1 MFNTKT
7 VISSIT
13 TLAVIGFIAF
23 TLYNQG
29 IIKISDKTEP
39 DTSIALSTVAVEIK
53 DLKQYDELEG
63 ILEYGE
69 IFEAKSNGDGILTF
83 VATEGSDLDR
93 GSFIFTFHSQLNET
107 SLMNAEQQIASASAS
122 VAQAKLALENLQK
135 SPSKS
140 QIASAEASIAQ
151 AKLALENLKTPPTA
165 AQIAS
170 ADASVAQSLNSLNSN
185 KEQLE
190 NKTTSLRIA
199 RKNYCDQVESL
210 GLDTWA
216 KLENICPEADSIISE
231 TAIDTLS
238 NNLFKHDGLVT
249 LSNNFLVAYNNYQT
263 AIESVNTSEIGL
275 NSAQEQRTALQTETP
290 TEKQLDQA
298 NKNLESAVQ
307 HRSALDEPPSDSE
320 LTSSLL
326 SLENAKASLLTA
338 ETNKENLY
346 KSSGTFGSILLFG
359 QIPAWREIKMG
370 ITPGLDIKQLK
381 HNLAMLGYGSE
392 STTNESSEIFT
403 SLTKESIKKMQVDL
417 GLNSTGTLS
426 LGDIVFLPGKSTVQ
440 YNSNFP
446 SIGTVVS
453 PNSVVISLLPIEE
466 ESLSNKTLTPQ
477 SFKSLQK
484 VSTTIPV
491 VNKELIQIDSQVKI
505 ELPNELEV
513 YGSVSDIGKIAII
526 PQGNQSGDP
535 YLEVS
540 ITIKGDKSF
549 PEWTG
554 ANVTVYVTREIASA
568 VMAVP
573 VTSLVSLLGGGYGLE
588 VVTNN
593 TTQLVPVEVGMYSDG
608 WVEVRSEYLKTGVKV
623 MNPK

>member
-1 MFNTKT
+1 MFNAKT
-7 VISSIT
+7 IMSSIT
-13 TLAVIGFIAF
+13 TLVVIGFIAF

-29 IIKISDKTEP
+29 IIKVSNTTTI
-39 DTSIALSTVAVEIK
+39 DTSVALSTVAVEIR

-69 IFEAKSNGDGILTF
+69 DFEAKSNGDGILTF
-83 VATEGSDLDR
+83 VATEGSELDR
-93 GSFIFTFHSQLNET
+93 GSLIFTFHSQLSET
-107 SLMNAEQQIASASAS
+107 ALMNADQQIRSASAS
-122 VAQAKLALENLQK
+122 VAQTKLALENLQK
-135 SPSKS
+135 PPSKS

-151 AKLALENLKTPPTA
+151 AKLSLENLKTPPTA

-185 KEQLE
+185 REQLE
-190 NKTTSLRIA
+190 NKTNSLRIA

-210 GLDTWA
+210 GLNLWA
-216 KLENICPEADSIISE
+216 NLENICPEDDSIISE

-238 NNLFKHDGLVT
+238 NNLFKHDDLVT
-249 LSNNFLVAYNNYQT
+249 LSNNLLIAYNNYQT
-263 AIESVNTSEIGL
+263 AIESTNTSEISL
-275 NSAQEQRTALQTETP
+275 NSAQEQRTALQTDTP

-298 NKNLESAVQ
+298 NKNLESALQ
-307 HRSALDEPPSDSE
+307 HRSALDETPSDSE

-346 KSSGTFGSILLFG
+346 ESSGTFGSILLFG
-359 QIPAWREIKMG
+359 QIPAWREIKLG
-370 ITPGLDIKQLK
+370 VTPGLDIKQLK
-381 HNLAMLGYGSE
+381 HNLVMLGYGSE
-392 STTNESSEIFT
+392 SPINESSEIFT
-403 SLTKESIKKMQVDL
+403 ALTMQSIKNMQADL

-426 LGDIVFLPGKSTVQ
+426 LGDVVFLPGKSIVQ

-446 SIGTVVS
+446 SIGTVAN
-453 PNSVVISLLPIEE
+453 PNAVVLSLLPIEE
-466 ESLSNKTLTPQ
+466 ESLSNNALN
-477 SFKSLQK
+477 SSSYKSLQK

-491 VNKELIQIDSQVKI
+491 VNKELIEINSQVKI
-505 ELPNELEV
+505 ELPNEVEV
-513 YGSVSDIGKIAII
+513 YGSVSEIGKIAIV

-540 ITIKGDKSF
+540 ITINDDKSF

-554 ANVTVYVTREIASA
+554 ADVTVYVTREIASE

-573 VTSLVSLLGGGYGLE
+573 ITSLVSLLRGGYGLE
-588 VVTNN
+588 VVTDNA
-593 TTQLVPVEVGMYSDG
+593 TQLVPVEVGMYSDG
-608 WVEVRSEYLKTGVKV
+608 WVEISSEYIQTGVQV

>member
-1 MFNTKT
+1 MFNAKT
-7 VISSIT
+7 IMSSIT
-13 TLAVIGFIAF
+13 TLVVIGFIAF

-29 IIKISDKTEP
+29 IIKVSNTTTI
-39 DTSIALSTVAVEIK
+39 DTSVALSTVAVEIR

-69 IFEAKSNGDGILTF
+69 DFEAKSNGDGILTF
-83 VATEGSDLDR
+83 VATEGSELDR
-93 GSFIFTFHSQLNET
+93 GSLIFTFHSQLSET
-107 SLMNAEQQIASASAS
+107 ALMNADQQIRSASAS
-122 VAQAKLALENLQK
+122 VAQTKLALENLQK
-135 SPSKS
+135 PPTKS

-151 AKLALENLKTPPTA
+151 AKLSLENLKTPPTA

-185 KEQLE
+185 REQLE
-190 NKTTSLRIA
+190 NKTNSLRIA

-210 GLDTWA
+210 GLNLWA
-216 KLENICPEADSIISE
+216 NLENICPEDDSIISE

-238 NNLFKHDGLVT
+238 NNLFKHDDLVT
-249 LSNNFLVAYNNYQT
+249 LSNNLLIAYNNHQT
-263 AIESVNTSEIGL
+263 AIESTNTSEISL
-275 NSAQEQRTALQTETP
+275 NSAQEQRTALQTDTP

-298 NKNLESAVQ
+298 NKNLESALQ
-307 HRSALDEPPSDSE
+307 HRSALDETPSDSE

-346 KSSGTFGSILLFG
+346 ESSGTFGSILLFG
-359 QIPAWREIKMG
+359 QIPAWREIKLG
-370 ITPGLDIKQLK
+370 VTPGLDIKQLK
-381 HNLAMLGYGSE
+381 HNLVMLGYGSE
-392 STTNESSEIFT
+392 SPINESSEIVT
-403 SLTKESIKKMQVDL
+403 APTMQSIKNLHADL

-426 LGDIVFLPGKSTVQ
+426 LGDVVFLPGKSIVQ

-446 SIGTVVS
+446 SIGTVAN
-453 PNSVVISLLPIEE
+453 PNTVVLSLLPIEE
-466 ESLSNKTLTPQ
+466 ESLSNNALN
-477 SFKSLQK
+477 SSYYKSLQK

-491 VNKELIQIDSQVKI
+491 VNKELIEINSQVKI
-505 ELPNELEV
+505 ELPNEVEV
-513 YGSVSDIGKIAII
+513 YGSVSEIGKIAIV

-540 ITIKGDKSF
+540 ITINDDKSF

-554 ANVTVYVTREIASA
+554 ADVTVYVTREIASG

-573 VTSLVSLLGGGYGLE
+573 ITSLVSLLRGGYGLE
-588 VVTNN
+588 VVTDNA
-593 TTQLVPVEVGMYSDG
+593 TQLVPVEVGMYSDG
-608 WVEVRSEYLKTGVKV
+608 WVEISSEYIQTGVQV

>member
-1 MFNTKT
+1 MFNAKT
-7 VISSIT
+7 IMSSIT
-13 TLAVIGFIAF
+13 TLVVIGFIAF

-29 IIKISDKTEP
+29 IIKVSNTTTI
-39 DTSIALSTVAVEIK
+39 DTSVALSTVAVEIR
-53 DLKQYDELEG
+53 DLQQYDELEG

-69 IFEAKSNGDGILTF
+69 DFEAKSNGDGILTF
-83 VATEGSDLDR
+83 VATEGSELDR
-93 GSFIFTFHSQLNET
+93 GSLIFTFHSQLSET
-107 SLMNAEQQIASASAS
+107 ALMNADQQIRSASAS
-122 VAQAKLALENLQK
+122 VAQTKLALENLQK
-135 SPSKS
+135 PPSKS

-151 AKLALENLKTPPTA
+151 AKLSLENLKTPPTA

-185 KEQLE
+185 REQLE
-190 NKTTSLRIA
+190 NKTNSLRIA

-210 GLDTWA
+210 GLNLWA
-216 KLENICPEADSIISE
+216 NLENICPEDDSIISE

-238 NNLFKHDGLVT
+238 NNLFKHDDLVT
-249 LSNNFLVAYNNYQT
+249 LSNNLLIAYNNYQT
-263 AIESVNTSEIGL
+263 AIESTNTSEISL
-275 NSAQEQRTALQTETP
+275 NSAQEQRTALQTDTP

-298 NKNLESAVQ
+298 NKNLESALQ
-307 HRSALDEPPSDSE
+307 HRSALDETPSDSE

-346 KSSGTFGSILLFG
+346 ESSGTFGSILLFG
-359 QIPAWREIKMG
+359 QIPAWREIKLG

-381 HNLAMLGYGSE
+381 HNLVMLGYGSE
-392 STTNESSEIFT
+392 SPINESSEIFT
-403 SLTKESIKKMQVDL
+403 ALTMQSIKNMQADL

-426 LGDIVFLPGKSTVQ
+426 LGDVVFLPGKSIVQ

-446 SIGTVVS
+446 SIGTVAN
-453 PNSVVISLLPIEE
+453 PNTVVLSLLPIEE
-466 ESLSNKTLTPQ
+466 ESLSNNALN
-477 SFKSLQK
+477 SSSYKSLQK

-491 VNKELIQIDSQVKI
+491 VNKELIEINSQVKI
-505 ELPNELEV
+505 ELPNEVEV
-513 YGSVSDIGKIAII
+513 YGSVSEIGKIAIV

-540 ITIKGDKSF
+540 ITINDDKSF

-554 ANVTVYVTREIASA
+554 ADVTVYVTREIASG

-573 VTSLVSLLGGGYGLE
+573 ITSLVSLLRGGYGLE
-588 VVTNN
+588 VVTDNA
-593 TTQLVPVEVGMYSDG
+593 TQLVPVEIGMYSDG
-608 WVEVRSEYLKTGVKV
+608 WVEISSEYIQTGVQV

>member
-1 MFNTKT
+1 MFNAKT
-7 VISSIT
+7 IMSSIT
-13 TLAVIGFIAF
+13 TLVVIGFIAF

-29 IIKISDKTEP
+29 IIKVSNTTTI
-39 DTSIALSTVAVEIK
+39 DTSVALSTVAVEIR

-69 IFEAKSNGDGILTF
+69 DFEAKSNGDGILTF
-83 VATEGSDLDR
+83 VATEGSELDR
-93 GSFIFTFHSQLNET
+93 GSLIFTFHSQLSET
-107 SLMNAEQQIASASAS
+107 ALMNADQQIRSASAS
-122 VAQAKLALENLQK
+122 VAQTKLALENLQK
-135 SPSKS
+135 PPSKS

-151 AKLALENLKTPPTA
+151 AKLSLENLKTPPTA

-185 KEQLE
+185 REQLE
-190 NKTTSLRIA
+190 NKTNSLRIA

-210 GLDTWA
+210 GLNLWA
-216 KLENICPEADSIISE
+216 NLENICPEDDSIISE

-238 NNLFKHDGLVT
+238 NNLFKHDDLVT
-249 LSNNFLVAYNNYQT
+249 LSNNLLIAYNNYQT
-263 AIESVNTSEIGL
+263 AIESTNTSEISL
-275 NSAQEQRTALQTETP
+275 NSAQEQRTALQTDTP

-298 NKNLESAVQ
+298 NKNLESALQ
-307 HRSALDEPPSDSE
+307 HRSALDETPSDSE

-346 KSSGTFGSILLFG
+346 ESSGTFGSILLFG
-359 QIPAWREIKMG
+359 QIPAWREIKLG
-370 ITPGLDIKQLK
+370 VTPGLDIKQLK
-381 HNLAMLGYGSE
+381 HNLVMLGYGSE
-392 STTNESSEIFT
+392 SPINESSEIFT
-403 SLTKESIKKMQVDL
+403 ALTMQSIKNMQADL

-426 LGDIVFLPGKSTVQ
+426 LGDVVFLPGKSIVQ

-446 SIGTVVS
+446 SIGTVAN
-453 PNSVVISLLPIEE
+453 PNTVVLSLLPIEE
-466 ESLSNKTLTPQ
+466 ESLSNNALN
-477 SFKSLQK
+477 SSSYKSLQK

-491 VNKELIQIDSQVKI
+491 VNKELIEINSQVKI
-505 ELPNELEV
+505 ELPNEVEV
-513 YGSVSDIGKIAII
+513 YGSVSEIGKIAIV

-540 ITIKGDKSF
+540 ITINDDKSF

-554 ANVTVYVTREIASA
+554 ADVTVYVTREIASG

-573 VTSLVSLLGGGYGLE
+573 ITSLVSLLRGGYGLE
-588 VVTNN
+588 VVTDNA
-593 TTQLVPVEVGMYSDG
+593 TQLVPVEVGMYSDG
-608 WVEVRSEYLKTGVKV
+608 WVEISSEYIQTGVQV

>member
-1 MFNTKT
+1 MFNAKT
-7 VISSIT
+7 IMSSIT
-13 TLAVIGFIAF
+13 TLVVIGFIAF

-29 IIKISDKTEP
+29 IIKVSNTTTI
-39 DTSIALSTVAVEIK
+39 DTSVALSTVAVEIR

-69 IFEAKSNGDGILTF
+69 DFEAKSNGDGILTF
-83 VATEGSDLDR
+83 VATEGSELDR
-93 GSFIFTFHSQLNET
+93 GSLIFTFHSQLSET
-107 SLMNAEQQIASASAS
+107 ALMNADQQIRSASAS
-122 VAQAKLALENLQK
+122 VAQTKLALENLQK
-135 SPSKS
+135 PPSKS

-151 AKLALENLKTPPTA
+151 AKLSLENLKTPPTA

-185 KEQLE
+185 REQLE
-190 NKTTSLRIA
+190 NKTNSLRIA

-210 GLDTWA
+210 GLNLWA
-216 KLENICPEADSIISE
+216 NLENICPEDDSIISE

-238 NNLFKHDGLVT
+238 NNLFKHDDLVN
-249 LSNNFLVAYNNYQT
+249 LSNNLLIAYNNYQT
-263 AIESVNTSEIGL
+263 AIESTNTSEISL
-275 NSAQEQRTALQTETP
+275 NSAQEQRTALQTDTP

-298 NKNLESAVQ
+298 NKNLESALQ
-307 HRSALDEPPSDSE
+307 HRSALDETPSDSE

-326 SLENAKASLLTA
+326 SLENAEASLLTA

-346 KSSGTFGSILLFG
+346 ESSGTFGSILLFG
-359 QIPAWREIKMG
+359 QIPAWREIKLG
-370 ITPGLDIKQLK
+370 VTPGLDIKQLK
-381 HNLAMLGYGSE
+381 HNLVMLGYGSE
-392 STTNESSEIFT
+392 SPINESSEIFT
-403 SLTKESIKKMQVDL
+403 ALTMQSIKNMQADL

-426 LGDIVFLPGKSTVQ
+426 LGDVVFLPGKSIVQ

-446 SIGTVVS
+446 SIGTVAN
-453 PNSVVISLLPIEE
+453 PNTVVLSLLPIEE
-466 ESLSNKTLTPQ
+466 ESLSNNALN
-477 SFKSLQK
+477 SSSYKSLQK

-491 VNKELIQIDSQVKI
+491 VNKELIEINSQVKI
-505 ELPNELEV
+505 ELPNEVEV
-513 YGSVSDIGKIAII
+513 YGSVSEIGKIAIV

-540 ITIKGDKSF
+540 ITINDDKSF

-554 ANVTVYVTREIASA
+554 ADVTVYVTREIASG

-573 VTSLVSLLGGGYGLE
+573 ITSLVSLLRGGYGLE
-588 VVTNN
+588 VVTDNA
-593 TTQLVPVEVGMYSDG
+593 TQLVPVEVGMYSDG
-608 WVEVRSEYLKTGVKV
+608 WVEISSEYIQTGVQV

>member
-1 MFNTKT
+1 MFNAKT
-7 VISSIT
+7 IMSSIT
-13 TLAVIGFIAF
+13 TLVVIGFIAF

-29 IIKISDKTEP
+29 IIKVSNTTTI
-39 DTSIALSTVAVEIK
+39 DTSVALSTVAVEIR

-69 IFEAKSNGDGILTF
+69 DFEAKSNGDGILTF
-83 VATEGSDLDR
+83 VATEGSELDR
-93 GSFIFTFHSQLNET
+93 GSLIFTFHSQLSET
-107 SLMNAEQQIASASAS
+107 ALMNADQQIRSASAS
-122 VAQAKLALENLQK
+122 VAQTKLALENLQK
-135 SPSKS
+135 PPSKS

-151 AKLALENLKTPPTA
+151 AKLSLENLKTPPTA

-185 KEQLE
+185 REQLE
-190 NKTTSLRIA
+190 NKTNSLRIA

-210 GLDTWA
+210 GLNLWA
-216 KLENICPEADSIISE
+216 NLENICPEDDSIISE

-238 NNLFKHDGLVT
+238 NNLFKHDDLVT
-249 LSNNFLVAYNNYQT
+249 LSNNLLIAYNNYQT
-263 AIESVNTSEIGL
+263 AIESTNTSEISL
-275 NSAQEQRTALQTETP
+275 NSAQEQRTALQTDTP

-298 NKNLESAVQ
+298 NKNLESALQ
-307 HRSALDEPPSDSE
+307 HRSALDETPSDSE

-346 KSSGTFGSILLFG
+346 ESSGTFGSILLFG
-359 QIPAWREIKMG
+359 QIPAWREIKLG
-370 ITPGLDIKQLK
+370 VTPGLDIKQLK
-381 HNLAMLGYGSE
+381 HNLVMLGYGSE
-392 STTNESSEIFT
+392 SPINESSEIFT
-403 SLTKESIKKMQVDL
+403 ALTMQSIKNMQADL

-426 LGDIVFLPGKSTVQ
+426 LGDVVFLPGKSIVQ

-446 SIGTVVS
+446 SIGTVAN
-453 PNSVVISLLPIEE
+453 PNAVVLSLLPIEE
-466 ESLSNKTLTPQ
+466 ESLSNNALN
-477 SFKSLQK
+477 SSSYKSLQK

-491 VNKELIQIDSQVKI
+491 VNKELIEINSQVKI
-505 ELPNELEV
+505 ELPNEVEV
-513 YGSVSDIGKIAII
+513 YGSVSEIGKIAIV

-540 ITIKGDKSF
+540 ITINDDKSF

-554 ANVTVYVTREIASA
+554 ADVTVYVTREIASG

-573 VTSLVSLLGGGYGLE
+573 ITSLVSLLRGGYGLE
-588 VVTNN
+588 VVTDNA
-593 TTQLVPVEVGMYSDG
+593 TQLVPVEVGMYSDG
-608 WVEVRSEYLKTGVKV
+608 WVEISSEYIQTGVQV